1 MRTFCIWLRNWI
13 VIMKDWVNNKVGA
26 SPVAYRAVGEVP
38 TTRRR
43 LHRCSF
49 SHGLFREP
57 YQVSSARAFRRA
69 STANRLNDNFKALI
83 VKDEN
88 IFPNGITEKKPLWF
102 VAQRI
107 RPCKEE
113 WADFHQL
120 GAETK
125 SNREMLQDAWYWDPL
140 INLQFHKPFDT
151 SSSQYWQHGVGFVE
165 GLQKE
170 LMIE

>member
-1 MRTFCIWLRNWI
+1 M
-13 VIMKDWVNNKVGA
+13 NNKVGA
-26 SPVAYRAVGEVP
+26 SPVAYWAVGEVP

-88 IFPNGITEKKPLWF
+88 IFPNGITEKKNLFDLLHREYDHVRKSELIFTSWERKLK
-102 VAQRI
+102 AIGRC
-107 RPCKEE
+107 CK
-113 WADFHQL
+113 
-120 GAETK
+120 
-125 SNREMLQDAWYWDPL
+125 
-140 INLQFHKPFDT
+140 T
-151 SSSQYWQHGVGFVE
+151 SD
-165 GLQKE
+165 
-170 LMIE
+170 IEIL